1 MFACMKRFFTII
13 ALFVCFNGFS
23 QSIFRPAI
31 AFNEHFCS
39 EPDIIVHSTFVNKF
53 SSNKLRF
60 VRISNVLTN
69 TWTSAYCDC
78 ELCRDVTTDTA
89 DFMIPVGDSCTTS
102 AHFYPANK
110 KGLGAVQIKI
120 FDTANASVFVIGEY
134 RATCWG
140 LSASFMD
147 NNKIELYP
155 NPSNSSLNLSFGSL
169 EPYIIN
175 IITAD
180 GKLLMRKKVDGLNH
194 NIDISSFEAGLYSI
208 KIENEGKLYFARFIK
223 N

>member
-1 MFACMKRFFTII
+1 MKRFFTFII
-13 ALFVCFNGFS
+13 TVFICFSGFS
-23 QSIFRPAI
+23 QSIFRPAV

-39 EPDIIVHSTFVNKF
+39 EPDIVVHSTFVNKF
-53 SSNKLRF
+53 TSSKLRF
-60 VRISNVLTN
+60 VRISNVLTS

-78 ELCRDVTTDTA
+78 ELCRDVTVDTA
-89 DFMIPVGDSCTTS
+89 DFNIPVGDSCTTS

-147 NNKIELYP
+147 MNEIKVYP
-155 NPSNSSLNLSFGSL
+155 NPSNSTLTVSFGST
-169 EPYIIN
+169 EPYTLN
-175 IITAD
+175 IVTAD
-180 GKLLMRKKVDGLNH
+180 GKLLMKTKVEGLNH
-194 NIDISSFEAGLYSI
+194 IVDISSLEPGLYSV
-208 KIENEGKLYFARFIK
+208 KIESSGKSFFTRFIK
-223 N
+223 I